1 MSLCIIF
8 PVKIYCPASILLMS
22 VTCIPG
28 QHFALKYYQTWLLFF
43 HTFKFV
49 AKLFDSSTCSV
60 GRSSNSASLWHQQPK
75 ESNSGTGRK
84 ESQHYFIWCQQ
95 WVHLLCCVFWIE
107 FGASLSNQ
115 LLQKIFL
122 ISLLLIPCQFSE
134 YLNEDQIWLSYFRYS
149 GSGASSGPGP
159 LGHLLQ
165 PGPVLLCRFTHLC
178 AGKHLQGV
186 CWVQCWKSKEKSG
199 GKSF

>member
-1 MSLCIIF
+1 MSGGHVSHASPCTYEQVPGDSLGRPSKIRFLSMGLHSTIKHLADHQSKWFFVCSKKKVSLVLSLCIIF
-8 PVKIYCPASILLMS
+8 PVKISCPASILLMS

-95 WVHLLCCVFWIE
+95 WVHHLCFFWIE

-122 ISLLLIPCQFSE
+122 ISLL
-134 YLNEDQIWLSYFRYS
+134 
-149 GSGASSGPGP
+149 
-159 LGHLLQ
+159 
-165 PGPVLLCRFTHLC
+165 
-178 AGKHLQGV
+178 
-186 CWVQCWKSKEKSG
+186 
-199 GKSF
+199 